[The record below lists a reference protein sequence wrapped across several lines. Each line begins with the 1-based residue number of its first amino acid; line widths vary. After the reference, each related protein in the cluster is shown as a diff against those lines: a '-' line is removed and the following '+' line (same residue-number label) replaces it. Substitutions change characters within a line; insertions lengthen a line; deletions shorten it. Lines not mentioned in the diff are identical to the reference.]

1 MIHALTGGGAE
12 RVMVT
17 LMNAFVEKGYD
28 ISLLTDTDTP
38 FAYEISSKIHLYNI
52 TEGYPHNENS
62 FARKVQRYIRKLYNI
77 RKTANRV
84 GPDVVIS
91 FLCEMNYDVI
101 AANLLSG
108 RKIVC
113 SEHTNILYKF
123 PRRVRALRNIFY
135 PLASCV
141 TVLTKHDYSIWKNK
155 FSNCVYMPNP
165 IGLKPPGQNAKEKF
179 VLSAGRVSNWWH
191 KGFDNLLRS
200 WGLIC
205 RNHPDWSLCIA
216 GGGDEDSMN
225 HLKRLSEEYLC
236 TNVHFLG
243 FRSDIADLMRRA
255 SIFCLSSRIEGLPMV
270 LIEAMNAGCCCVS
283 FDCTTG
289 PREIITHGKDGV
301 LVEDQNINAFSEQLD
316 LVIQNDKLRETLS
329 SKATYAIEKYSTE
342 CIVNR
347 WVILLNKVI
356 LR

>member
-17 LMNAFVEKGYD
+17 LMNAFVERGYD
-28 ISLLTDTDTP
+28 VNLLTNTKIP
-38 FAYEISSKIHLYNI
+38 SAYNLSSQVILHNL
-52 TEGYPHNENS
+52 TEGFPEKENN
-62 FARKVQRYIRKLYNI
+62 FYRKLQRYYHKLRNI
-77 RKTANRV
+77 RKTSYQVN
-84 GPDVVIS
+84 PDVIIS

-101 AANLLSG
+101 AANIFTG

-123 PRRVRALRNIFY
+123 PRRVRLLRCILY
-135 PLASCV
+135 PYASCV
-141 TVLTKHDYSIWKNK
+141 TVLTRHDYSIWKNK
-155 FSNCVYMPNP
+155 FANCVYMPNP
-165 IGLKPPGQNAKEKF
+165 IEVKQFGCKNKEKF
-179 VLSAGRVSNWWH
+179 ILSAGRVSVWRT

-205 RNHPDWSLCIA
+205 RNHPEWSLCIA

-225 HLKRLSEEYLC
+225 YLKKLSEENSC
-236 TNVHFLG
+236 TNVCFLG

-255 SIFCLSSRIEGLPMV
+255 SIFCLSSRQEGLPMV

-289 PREIITHGKDGV
+289 PREIITHGKDGL
-301 LVEDQNINAFSEQLD
+301 LVEDQNIEALSEQLD
-316 LVIQNDKLRETLS
+316 LVMQNDSLRKMLS
-329 SKATYAIEKYSTE
+329 SKAASAVEKYSTE
-342 CIVNR
+342 RIVNR
-347 WVILLNKVI
+347 WEILLNKVI
-356 LR
+356 MR